1 MKRFMNTVVAT
12 VAILVAAMA
21 SSECLAGGPSHG
33 GHHGGGKSHHGGNSN
48 HGHSQHGHSNHGH
61 HNGHGNNFH
70 NFNGFNNFH
79 HQNNFGHFGTP
90 SFNPQFKPSNFA
102 PVPYKSGH
110 STNSGCNVP
119 YFGR

>member
-12 VAILVAAMA
+12 VAILVATMG
-21 SSECLAGGPSHG
+21 SSMCLAGGPSHG

-48 HGHSQHGHSNHGH
+48 HGHSNCGH
-61 HNGHGNNFH
+61 HNGHGNKFH
-70 NFNGFNNFH
+70 NFNKFNNFH

-90 SFNPQFKPSNFA
+90 SHNQYFKPSNF
-102 PVPYKSGH
+102 G
-110 STNSGCNVP
+110 GGVP